1 MDEGS
6 STDVEVQEQ
15 DGGLMLDGV
24 GLYFY
29 TPNDSLSI
37 HILKPKREK
46 KRFSTTDQIHEWH
59 VALIFVLHISHL
71 LGLQWAGGALRDGR
85 MEPSSS

>member
-46 KRFSTTDQIHEWH
+46 KDLTQQIRFMND
-59 VALIFVLHISHL
+59 
-71 LGLQWAGGALRDGR
+71 
-85 MEPSSS
+85 M